1 MSTDAEAKSD
11 VLAELATWVVKD
23 GVGLGGLSF
32 AVRDLALAVA
42 WAGLPTGP
50 LSEKAVNAALQLQL
64 VGAAHFLATDHVEL
78 RRWLVDAGWLRRD
91 GYGHEYHRVPAQDL
105 AADARVAA
113 DALSALDLA
122 SWVTDVRLHHTTRR
136 DQRRQAWQ
144 ATQAQMGG
152 NAA

>member
-1 MSTDAEAKSD
+1 MSTDAQAQSD

-32 AVRDLALAVA
+32 AERDLALAVA
-42 WAGLPTGP
+42 WAGLPTGL

-64 VGAAHFLATDHVEL
+64 AGAAHFLATDHVEL

-91 GYGHEYHRVPAQDL
+91 GYGREYHRVPAQDL
-105 AADARVAA
+105 AAEARVAA
-113 DALSALDLA
+113 DALSNLDVA
-122 SWVTDVRLHHTTRR
+122 AWVTGARLHHATRR

-144 ATQAQMGG
+144 TTQAHKGG